1 MKVIDEAKTPSG
13 VKLELV
19 DWSDELPAMHKK
31 SDTIYARPSI
41 DGLQSRLLAF
51 QLEEPCR
58 YKSDPSK
65 SDEENRRIFEAGLAA
80 KLDEIEQKEMNRG
93 GQKC

>member
-31 SDTIYARPSI
+31 ERHH
-41 DGLQSRLLAF
+41 LR
-51 QLEEPCR
+51 
-58 YKSDPSK
+58 
-65 SDEENRRIFEAGLAA
+65 EA
-80 KLDEIEQKEMNRG
+80 EH
-93 GQKC
+93 

>member
-31 SDTIYARPSI
+31 NDTIYARPNI

-51 QLEEPCR
+51 QLASPE
-58 YKSDPSK
+58 
-65 SDEENRRIFEAGLAA
+65 FAWAA
-80 KLDEIEQKEMNRG
+80 F
-93 GQKC
+93 

>member
-51 QLEEPCR
+51 QLASHGIFAGGIRGHAPER
-58 YKSDPSK
+58 
-65 SDEENRRIFEAGLAA
+65 NRPPVSQVLE
-80 KLDEIEQKEMNRG
+80 
-93 GQKC
+93 

>member
-51 QLEEPCR
+51 QLASP
-58 YKSDPSK
+58 
-65 SDEENRRIFEAGLAA
+65 
-80 KLDEIEQKEMNRG
+80 
-93 GQKC
+93 

>member
-51 QLEEPCR
+51 QLASPEFGRHSRTCAGTESPAGIASSRMTRCCSM
-58 YKSDPSK
+58 KSARWD
-65 SDEENRRIFEAGLAA
+65 DES
-80 KLDEIEQKEMNRG
+80 
-93 GQKC
+93 

>member
-51 QLEEPCR
+51 QLASPEFARAALCVTCGRRRLSRESMR
-58 YKSDPSK
+58 KSS
-65 SDEENRRIFEAGLAA
+65 
-80 KLDEIEQKEMNRG
+80 
-93 GQKC
+93 

>member
-51 QLEEPCR
+51 QLASPEFARAESPAGIASSRMTRCCSM
-58 YKSDPSK
+58 KSARWD
-65 SDEENRRIFEAGLAA
+65 DES
-80 KLDEIEQKEMNRG
+80 
-93 GQKC
+93 